1 MIPFHSKGT
10 DGRPVPFLRF
20 CGSPKQT
27 MVDVRAPSEGP
38 ICLPDT
44 DAVSVHRLAL
54 YADALAGHRY
64 TDVAIRVSGPGP
76 GPPTAT
82 FRAHMCVLA
91 TASPYFEAMFA
102 NRMGAER
109 EGEAFKIRDVL
120 PDAFEA
126 CMRFVYTGDP
136 CGPAG
141 GLTGLMQPALVA
153 AVVLASN
160 LLEIRGLAARIARD
174 FVTDE
179 NALVVID
186 AACAACASDE
196 MTALVDACA
205 TRIVVGEQSLEP
217 GSFGTSAGA
226 GGLPREAICAIA
238 AAAVMANTVD
248 PARVLRVGEAVLE
261 WTGVSL
267 CELHEQLTHAP
278 APAARMTHTALHV
291 ATFDRVDTRTAPR
304 AIERVSAWRPDA
316 CDAHTFLFCIGS
328 CQYTAR
334 VRRTVGGSWHE
345 EVSEVSE
352 APEGPPEEETPID
365 RDPVMAFRPEPLI
378 VRVVITVELRS
389 DGQDAQ
395 DAQDGQSWPPHGPPP
410 ELVTIRCAG
419 RSTRAI
425 LVGSTSQ
432 VTHLVSGIELNED
445 GTVSFDVEAD
455 MMFGLCTFMA
465 GRTLEQHAA
474 GIFATFDR
482 QVLVWLIYRAY
493 NGPVYDPVALLCA
506 AVRRPPSLGWGAD
519 LVTAVVTLIEKL
531 IVDHDELARLLV
543 DEPSLLPLFA
553 SHNEELLDGV
563 IEESVSASSAICHEE
578 RASLVRLLRCISRGI
593 RRSADS
599 GADSVGGSDPKR
611 RRIR

>member
-1 MIPFHSKGT
+1 
-10 DGRPVPFLRF
+10 
-20 CGSPKQT
+20 

-38 ICLPDT
+38 ICPPET
-44 DAVSVHRLAL
+44 DPASVHRLAL

-64 TDVAIRVSGPGP
+64 TDVAIRVSGPGADA
-76 GPPTAT
+76 PTAT

-102 NRMGAER
+102 NRLGAER
-109 EGEAFKIRDVL
+109 VGEAFKIRDVV
-120 PDAFEA
+120 PEAFEA

-141 GLTGLMQPALVA
+141 GLMQPALVA

-160 LLEIRGLAARIARD
+160 MLEIRGLAARIARD
-174 FVTDE
+174 FVADE
-179 NALVVID
+179 SALVVID
-186 AACAACASDE
+186 AACAAGASDE

-217 GSFGTSAGA
+217 GSFGTSAG

-238 AAAVMANTVD
+238 AAAMMADTVD

-352 APEGPPEEETPID
+352 GPPEGPPEGPETPID

-378 VRVVITVELRS
+378 VRVIITVELRS
-389 DGQDAQ
+389 VAQ
-395 DAQDGQSWPPHGPPP
+395 DAPRSHGPQPG
-410 ELVTIRCAG
+410 LVTIRCAG

-482 QVLVWLIYRAY
+482 RVLVWLIDSTY
-493 NGPVYDPVALLCA
+493 PVAYDPVALLCA

-519 LVTAVVTLIEKL
+519 LVTAVVTLIGHL
-531 IVDHDELARLLV
+531 IWDHDELARLLV

-563 IEESVSASSAICHEE
+563 IKESVAHSGSDEE
-578 RASLVRLLRCISRGI
+578 RASLVRLLHCISRGI

-599 GADSVGGSDPKR
+599 DADSLGGSDPKS